1 MTQTGTELAERG
13 QTSITAGT
21 NGLMLTSFDSMWKF
35 ASCLARSGLAPKGIQ
50 SPEAIVI
57 ALQMGAE
64 IGLPPMAS
72 LQNIAVINGRPAVY
86 GDAQL
91 AVVRGSGV
99 FDEEG
104 FDEWFSGA
112 DGKRIPDGTPI
123 KFGPGL
129 TAFCQVKRKGA
140 KKPIVADFSYED
152 AQQANLVGKDGP
164 WKQYPKRMLMWR
176 ARGYA
181 LRNAFTDC
189 LRGMLSAEEAADR
202 PQEVRVVES
211 RVIAP
216 PADEPQLQEFPQPG
230 AKVNGKP
237 SPIVPPPE
245 DHIGD
250 ANEMIE
256 PAGARQKPDHVADAG
271 KKVEQDTPAIKP
283 EPETDP
289 EAEAPPADDATQ
301 ISLEDALGQDWEAVR
316 RVLLD
321 AARKISPQLG
331 RAEFEGGVAR
341 YVKLVLGADGRENG
355 IPLPKRLELYKAMT
369 GGKFDFAAGKII
381 KR

>member
-104 FDEWFSGA
+104 FDEWFSGP

-123 KFGPGL
+123 RFGPGL

-202 PQEVRVVES
+202 PEQVRVVES

-216 PADEPQLQEFPQPG
+216 PAADEPQLQEFPQPG
-230 AKVNGKP
+230 AKANGKP
-237 SPIVPPPE
+237 SPIVPPPDE
-245 DHIGD
+245 PEAGQKPQPSP
-250 ANEMIE
+250 AAEQPTE
-256 PAGARQKPDHVADAG
+256 PADA
-271 KKVEQDTPAIKP
+271 T

-289 EAEAPPADDATQ
+289 VSESPQVEDAAQ
-301 ISLEDALGQDWEAVR
+301 VSLEDALSQDWDAVR
-316 RVLLD
+316 HVLLD